1 MVHSQRKGAAG
12 EREAAAELRRLF
24 GVAAR
29 RGRQFCGS
37 PESPDVVTDLDGV
50 HFEIKRCEALRLY
63 AALEQ
68 AIADARH
75 RIPVVLHRQNNKP
88 WVAIVRLDDLPS
100 LAALLQVA
108 QSETT
113 QP

>member
-1 MVHSQRKGAAG
+1 MGNG
-12 EREAAAELRRLF
+12 T
-24 GVAAR
+24 
-29 RGRQFCGS
+29 
-37 PESPDVVTDLDGV
+37 PDVVTDLEGV

-108 QSETT
+108 QREAWPAHRTRAEGAT
-113 QP
+113 